1 MEKIAII
8 YLNAPGMEEQL
19 TALRVPEGMEIQ
31 LLSVPASETNLA
43 KAFQQAMEQ
52 SDARYKVYISANI
65 ERS

>member
-43 KAFQQAMEQ
+43 KAFQQA
-52 SDARYKVYISANI
+52 IGP
-65 ERS
+65 